1 MKTMPSNVSETS
13 CECVCVKSRPD
24 SNESRSVVKN
34 RPKPERQFY
43 TMMTKDRFGGSPTTA
58 PSATA
63 IVSLATVTPP
73 LQSQSITISTNHASS
88 AVSNTTQVPTLA
100 TTAAAITSNSSN
112 CSTSISINA
121 AVAINS
127 TSGTTSSTIHR
138 RQSTKPPPATL
149 PLLPP
154 TSANIPS
161 PSASAAMSSGQAAAR
176 TPITNPPPAKSPA
189 TGAVPGDG
197 KR

>member
-24 SNESRSVVKN
+24 SNESRSVVRN

-127 TSGTTSSTIHR
+127 TTSSTIHR

-161 PSASAAMSSGQAAAR
+161 PSASVAMSSGQAAAR

-189 TGAVPGDG
+189 TGAVPSDG